1 MFPCDICHKTF
12 DKYKNLFRHVKTHKV
27 SLVVVTM
34 VTFVTMVTMV
44 TFVTMVT
51 MVTCGLLRL
60 QHFTAL
66 C

>member
-34 VTFVTMVTMV
+34 VTY
-44 TFVTMVT
+44 
-51 MVTCGLLRL
+51 GLLTL
-60 QHFTAL
+60 QHFDEFI
-66 C
+66 CYHKS